1 MKTPERK
8 LPTATISIGTL
19 VRDAS
24 KLKKKDAPSE
34 KKTPPKP
41 TAKTGSVKNESRG
54 KDRRTLRTNE
64 QAVAGAK
71 GLSNAEQ
78 RALVLSTL
86 AINGQTSYFFRNNG
100 CYQVPTRV
108 HELRKLGHDIKTTF
122 VTIVDAGGWTHPR
135 CAFYELGDQGQL
147 SLDFVRKA
155 ANDPQK
161 GRAK

>member
-1 MKTPERK
+1 MKTLERK
-8 LPTATISIGTL
+8 LPTATIIVGTPA
-19 VRDAS
+19 RDAS
-24 KLKKKDAPSE
+24 KLKKKEAPPE
-34 KKTPPKP
+34 KEPPKP
-41 TAKTGSVKNESRG
+41 TAKTGSVQDESRG
-54 KDRRTLRTNE
+54 KNRRTLRTND
-64 QAVAGAK
+64 QAGAGAK
-71 GLSNAEQ
+71 ALSNAEQ

-86 AINGQTSYFFRNNG
+86 AVNGQTSYFFRNNG

-108 HELRKLGHDIKTTF
+108 HELRKLGHDIKTTL

-155 ANDPQK
+155 ANDSQK